1 MKQQYHTQ
9 SEQELQATPCKK
21 CSAPLPPGALF
32 CPLCG
37 KKQASEP
44 RKRRKRANGTGCIS
58 KLPGKRSKPWMARK
72 NDICIGTYSTYAE
85 AQKALER
92 LTDEPVTDKFNMT
105 LRQIYDAWLP
115 EHERDISSSQ
125 RACYAAAFKNCPELH
140 SLQFRSLRKSDFQ
153 AVIIRLEEE
162 GKSKS
167 TCEKTLQLFGQLAKW
182 AKDEGIVQTN
192 HAENVTIVAKQ
203 KSTKQPFTQEQ
214 INAIQASNLPAA
226 KIALILIA
234 TGCRPNELFS
244 ATLGNCAENY
254 FVGGSKTDAGRNR
267 VIAVSP
273 MGLSA
278 YQSLLEAAK
287 ASGGSLLID
296 GYTGNR
302 TSTNFA
308 KRDFKALME
317 EIGAPDMTPYHCR
330 HTFITNAVRSGVRPE
345 LLERMVGHASIAT
358 TDKHYTHL
366 GKDDILLAA
375 KSITTNL
382 AVSSKSV
389 TNQKS
394 ENKKLQ
400 KSS

>member
-1 MKQQYHTQ
+1 ML
-9 SEQELQATPCKK
+9 S
-21 CSAPLPPGALF
+21 
-32 CPLCG
+32 
-37 KKQASEP
+37 
-44 RKRRKRANGTGCIS
+44 
-58 KLPGKRSKPWMARK
+58 
-72 NDICIGTYSTYAE
+72 
-85 AQKALER
+85 QK
-92 LTDEPVTDKFNMT
+92 
-105 LRQIYDAWLP
+105 
-115 EHERDISSSQ
+115 
-125 RACYAAAFKNCPELH
+125 
-140 SLQFRSLRKSDFQ
+140 
-153 AVIIRLEEE
+153 
-162 GKSKS
+162 
-167 TCEKTLQLFGQLAKW
+167 
-182 AKDEGIVQTN
+182 
-192 HAENVTIVAKQ
+192 
-203 KSTKQPFTQEQ
+203 PFTEEQ
-214 INAIQASNLPAA
+214 IKAIQASNLPAA

-244 ATLGNCAENY
+244 ATLGNCAEDY

-273 MGLSA
+273 IGLSA

-330 HTFITNAVRSGVRPE
+330 HTFITNAVRPE

-366 GKDDILLAA
+366 DKDDILLAA

-389 TNQKS
+389 TNQKP
-394 ENKKLQ
+394 EKLQ